1 MGLSK
6 FLCLLNVG
14 DENPFIDQDQ
24 DSNEEEINSKESLFI
39 IYFIVKMWLSIVAV
53 MSIYLCQ

>member
-6 FLCLLNVG
+6 FLCLLIVG

-39 IYFIVKMWLSIVAV
+39 IYFIVKM
-53 MSIYLCQ
+53 